1 MGTIDPTPHLNDT
14 AMYTLG
20 TLMIV
25 ASISNYLVKP
35 TDRSITPTSTE
46 QKQPMKVISV
56 TATKEEEQEEDKFQ
70 SNEPNKKNM

>member
-1 MGTIDPTPHLNDT
+1 MGTIDPTPHLNDA

-20 TLMIV
+20 SLMIV

-35 TDRSITPTSTE
+35 TDRSIITTTPTPTI
-46 QKQPMKVISV
+46 ISV
-56 TATKEEEQEEDKFQ
+56 TATKEEQEQHKFQ